1 MSIYPRQIY
10 NKRVF
15 TRGRYHCYM
24 ANGSKGSGKST
35 WLEFAGEIRLKQGDI
50 VLDLWGAGNYENCF
64 WCVPGKADPDRRNDP
79 RARKVGYPVLIIHP
93 KTMIIKPVDDL
104 PLCTCGRKAPDHV
117 FPWPCKRFVPLIMT
131 TTDDTTLAKIVQMVL
146 EEKRKYKRVIIF
158 NEAFYNDPRD
168 AYRALAKL
176 LREFPML
183 IKRGN
188 IPDNVSTTMIF
199 RELGDLVTGGV
210 KAIAGPYQTEVRR
223 QMQTLARKCRHWK
236 TNLLFDAQRNDD
248 IAAAVADQK
257 DYLIIKK
264 ATDDLIPEKYGWVI
278 KKIQEKSLA
287 AYADLDFGDMKKW
300 PAINQLQQWQAYI
313 VHPDNSIDLR
323 TFPMPG
329 FMHKREKDSWKKLAN
344 VVLEYDI
351 TASPI
356 LSVEMKAEQAQK
368 AVAKKTEKITA
379 LKQAIGYHDKENM
392 TWQDC
397 AIKVGWLNGD
407 GKPDGTKLQVDVG
420 RYKKKG
426 WLD

>member
-1 MSIYPRQIY
+1 
-10 NKRVF
+10 
-15 TRGRYHCYM
+15 M

-35 WLEFAGEIRLKQGDI
+35 WLEFGGELRLKMGDL
-50 VLDLWGAGNYENCF
+50 VMDFWAAGNYENCF
-64 WCVPGKADPDRRNDP
+64 WCVPGKADPDRKEDP

-93 KTMIIKPVDDL
+93 KTTIIKPIDL
-104 PLCTCGRKAPDHV
+104 PLCTCGKKEPDHV
-117 FPWPCKRFVPLIMT
+117 TPWPCKRFVPLIMSV
-131 TTDDTTLAKIVQMVL
+131 TDDISLTKIVQMVL
-146 EEKRKYKRVIIF
+146 AEKRKYKRIIVF

-168 AYRALAKL
+168 AYRALAKY

-236 TNLLFDAQRNDD
+236 TNLLLDAQRNDD

-257 DYLIIKK
+257 DYLIIKQ
-264 ATDDLIPEKYGWVI
+264 ATDDLIPEKYLWVL
-278 KKIQEKSLA
+278 KKIQDNSMS

-300 PAINQLQQWQAYI
+300 PPINRLKQWQAYI
-313 VHPDNSIDLR
+313 VHPDNTIELR
-323 TFPMPG
+323 TFPFPG
-329 FMHKREKDSWKKLAN
+329 FMHKREKDSWKKLAG
-344 VVLEYDI
+344 VTMEYDI

-356 LSVEMKAEQAQK
+356 LSAEHKAANAQK
-368 AVAKKTEKITA
+368 SLERKAAKITA
-379 LKQAIGYHDKENM
+379 LKQAIAYHDNEGL
-392 TWQDC
+392 TWQES
-397 AIKVGWLNGD
+397 AVKVGWLNGE

-426 WLD
+426 WVD